1 MTAFPGESPLQ
12 LALLTISNRHTEA
25 TDDSGTMLVQAAQ
38 QQGHQ
43 LCQRLFVRED
53 RYQIRASVSNLI
65 ADASC
70 QVILLCGGTGFHAK
84 NCTIDAIVPLFDREV
99 PGFGELF
106 RALSFPKIGS
116 AALQSG
122 AIAGIA
128 NQTLIFAI
136 PGSLDAA
143 QLAADQLIWPQLLAH
158 TKPCNF
164 TSLLRRTGSCGATE
178 TDPRTP
184 IA

>member
-1 MTAFPGESPLQ
+1 MTAFPGEQPLQ

-25 TDDSGTMLVQAAQ
+25 TDDSGGMLIQALQ

-43 LCQRLFVRED
+43 LYQRHFVPED
-53 RYQIRASVSNLI
+53 RYQIRANVSKLI
-65 ADASC
+65 ADAGC

-84 NCTIDAIVPLFDREV
+84 NCTIDAIAPLFDREV

-106 RALSFPKIGS
+106 RALSFQKIGS

-164 TSLLRRTGSCGATE
+164 TSLLHRAGVCGTTE
-178 TDPRTP
+178 ADPRTP